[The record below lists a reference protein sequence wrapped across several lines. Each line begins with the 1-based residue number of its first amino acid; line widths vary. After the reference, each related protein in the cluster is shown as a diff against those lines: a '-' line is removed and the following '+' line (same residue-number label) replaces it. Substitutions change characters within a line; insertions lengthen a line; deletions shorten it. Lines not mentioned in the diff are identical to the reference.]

1 MITFNLDYLDYF
13 LGVVRKYMQLRG
25 NLTQKDLSE
34 LTETGISTMSR
45 FLNQKTKDVDGQM
58 VAKIVAKLD
67 IPLHE
72 VIDFIHEDSTAKF
85 KKLVSF
91 YKDAQDTADV
101 PIPGVIQP
109 DSITKTEATVT
120 IGGVKRIIPF
130 GEEQG
135 TQTTITNPNINSNT
149 LDPSIV
155 ESLKSLTPR
164 QKAYVKDFL
173 SLDVEGRD
181 LIVDIGNSLLR
192 YFKQRGVEF

>member
-34 LTETGISTMSR
+34 LTEIGISTMSR

-72 VIDFIHEDSTAKF
+72 VIDFIHEDSTVKF

-91 YKDAQDTADV
+91 YKDAQDAAAAAS
-101 PIPGVIQP
+101 PGVLQP
-109 DSITKTEATVT
+109 DSIMKTEATVT
-120 IGGVKRIIPF
+120 IGGVKRTIPF

-135 TQTTITNPNINSNT
+135 AQTNNNHNS

>member
-34 LTETGISTMSR
+34 LTEIGISTMSR

-91 YKDAQDTADV
+91 FRDAQDSAA
-101 PIPGVIQP
+101 GVTQP
-109 DSITKTEATVT
+109 ESITKTEATVT
-120 IGGVKRIIPF
+120 IGGVKRTIPF

-135 TQTTITNPNINSNT
+135 AQTNNNHNS

-181 LIVDIGNSLLR
+181 LIVDIGNSLLS